1 MNNLQIYFLNVQGTL
16 AMVFNIKNIFI
27 ALLII
32 NFFNFAHSEI
42 LYDKEGI
49 IISNIDIHI
58 YKEFYKNLYK
68 NEISTEKSIKD
79 VILIKKL
86 IQRLKNNNPSLLER
100 IDQQININTKNK
112 TTYEENLRDY
122 DRFLIIKNDMINEYY
137 LNDFSLDEMEII
149 LSKINNLKISLS
161 INSCL
166 TIEKI
171 VNAEEISEL
180 PSLIFKKIKGN
191 NDIVLININ
200 NKNYQICL
208 NDNLYSIL
216 QWEISEYINIQ
227 IEKNLKEILYE

>member
-86 IQRLKNNNPSLLER
+86 IQRLKNKNPSLLER

-137 LNDFSLDEMEII
+137 LNNFSLDEMEII

>member
-1 MNNLQIYFLNVQGTL
+1 MNNLQIYFLNVQETL

-86 IQRLKNNNPSLLER
+86 IQRLKNKNPSLLER

-122 DRFLIIKNDMINEYY
+122 DRFLIIKNDMIKEYY
-137 LNDFSLDEMEII
+137 LNNFSLDEMEII

-208 NDNLYSIL
+208 NDNFYSIL

>member
-1 MNNLQIYFLNVQGTL
+1 MNNLQIYFLNVQETL

-86 IQRLKNNNPSLLER
+86 IQRLKNKNPSLLER

-122 DRFLIIKNDMINEYY
+122 DRFLIIKNDMIKEYY
-137 LNDFSLDEMEII
+137 LNNFSLDEMEII

-180 PSLIFKKIKGN
+180 PSLIFKKIKEN

>member
-1 MNNLQIYFLNVQGTL
+1 MNNLQIYFLNVQETL

-68 NEISTEKSIKD
+68 NETSTEKSIKD

-86 IQRLKNNNPSLLER
+86 IQRLKNKNPSLLER

-137 LNDFSLDEMEII
+137 LNDFSLDELEII

>member
-86 IQRLKNNNPSLLER
+86 IQRLKNKNPSLLER

-122 DRFLIIKNDMINEYY
+122 DRFLIIKNDMIKEYY
-137 LNDFSLDEMEII
+137 LNNFSLDEMEII

>member
-1 MNNLQIYFLNVQGTL
+1 MNNLQIYFLNVQETL

-68 NEISTEKSIKD
+68 NETSTEKSIKD

-86 IQRLKNNNPSLLER
+86 IQRLKNKNPSLLER

-122 DRFLIIKNDMINEYY
+122 DRFLIIKNDMIKEYY
-137 LNDFSLDEMEII
+137 LNNFSLDEMEII

-180 PSLIFKKIKGN
+180 PSLIFKKIKEN

>member
-1 MNNLQIYFLNVQGTL
+1 MNNLQIYFLNVQETL

-86 IQRLKNNNPSLLER
+86 IQRLKNKNPSLLER

-122 DRFLIIKNDMINEYY
+122 DRFLIIKNDMIKEYY
-137 LNDFSLDEMEII
+137 LNNFSLDEMEII

-191 NDIVLININ
+191 NDIVIININ

>member
-1 MNNLQIYFLNVQGTL
+1 
-16 AMVFNIKNIFI
+16 MVFNIKNIFI
-27 ALLII
+27 AILII

-68 NEISTEKSIKD
+68 KEINTEKSIKD

-86 IQRLKNNNPSLLER
+86 IQRLKNKNPSLLER

>member
-27 ALLII
+27 AILII

-86 IQRLKNNNPSLLER
+86 IQRLKNKNPSLLER

-112 TTYEENLRDY
+112 TTYEENLKDY

-137 LNDFSLDEMEII
+137 LNNFSLDEMEII

>member
-1 MNNLQIYFLNVQGTL
+1 MNNLQIYFLNVQETL

-86 IQRLKNNNPSLLER
+86 IQRLKNKNPSLLER

-137 LNDFSLDEMEII
+137 LNNFSLNEMEII

>member
-1 MNNLQIYFLNVQGTL
+1 MNNLQIYFLNVQETL

-86 IQRLKNNNPSLLER
+86 IQRLKNKNPSLLER

-122 DRFLIIKNDMINEYY
+122 DRFLIIKNDMIKEYY
-137 LNDFSLDEMEII
+137 LNNFSLDEMEII

>member
-1 MNNLQIYFLNVQGTL
+1 
-16 AMVFNIKNIFI
+16 MVFNIKNIFI

-86 IQRLKNNNPSLLER
+86 IQRLKNKNPSLLER

>member
-1 MNNLQIYFLNVQGTL
+1 
-16 AMVFNIKNIFI
+16 MVFNIKNIFI

-86 IQRLKNNNPSLLER
+86 IQRLKNKNPSLLER

-122 DRFLIIKNDMINEYY
+122 DRFLIIKNDMIKEYY
-137 LNDFSLDEMEII
+137 LNNFSLDEMEII

>member
-27 ALLII
+27 AILII

-68 NEISTEKSIKD
+68 KEINTEKSIKD

-86 IQRLKNNNPSLLER
+86 IQRLKNKNPSLLER

-137 LNDFSLDEMEII
+137 LNNFSLNEMEII

-180 PSLIFKKIKGN
+180 PSLIFKKIKEN

>member
-1 MNNLQIYFLNVQGTL
+1 
-16 AMVFNIKNIFI
+16 MVFNIKNIFI

-68 NEISTEKSIKD
+68 KEINTEKSIKD

-86 IQRLKNNNPSLLER
+86 IQRLKNKNPSLLER

-122 DRFLIIKNDMINEYY
+122 DRFLIIKNDMIKEYY
-137 LNDFSLDEMEII
+137 LNNFSLDEMEII

>member
-1 MNNLQIYFLNVQGTL
+1 
-16 AMVFNIKNIFI
+16 MVFNIKNIFI

-86 IQRLKNNNPSLLER
+86 IQRLKNKNPSLLER

-137 LNDFSLDEMEII
+137 LNNFSLDEMEII

>member
-1 MNNLQIYFLNVQGTL
+1 MNNLQIYFLNVQETL

-86 IQRLKNNNPSLLER
+86 IQRLKNKNPSLLER

-137 LNDFSLDEMEII
+137 LNNFSLDEMEII

>member
-1 MNNLQIYFLNVQGTL
+1 MNNLQIYFLNVQETL

-68 NEISTEKSIKD
+68 NETSTEKSIKD

-86 IQRLKNNNPSLLER
+86 IQRLKNKNPSLLER

-122 DRFLIIKNDMINEYY
+122 DRFLIIKNDMIKEYY
-137 LNDFSLDEMEII
+137 LNNFSLDEMEII

-171 VNAEEISEL
+171 VNAQEFSEL

-191 NDIVLININ
+191 DDIVLININ

>member
-1 MNNLQIYFLNVQGTL
+1 MNNLQIYFLNVQETL

-86 IQRLKNNNPSLLER
+86 IQRLKNKNPSLLER

-171 VNAEEISEL
+171 VNAEEFSEL
-180 PSLIFKKIKGN
+180 PSLIFNKIKGN

>member
-1 MNNLQIYFLNVQGTL
+1 MNNLQIYFLKVQETL

-27 ALLII
+27 AILII

-86 IQRLKNNNPSLLER
+86 IQRLKNKNPSLLER

-137 LNDFSLDEMEII
+137 LNNFSLNEMEII

>member
-1 MNNLQIYFLNVQGTL
+1 
-16 AMVFNIKNIFI
+16 MVFNIKNIFI
-27 ALLII
+27 TLLII

-42 LYDKEGI
+42 LYDKDEI

-68 NEISTEKSIKD
+68 KEINTEKSIKD

-86 IQRLKNNNPSLLER
+86 IKRLKNKNPSLLER

-137 LNDFSLDEMEII
+137 LNNFSLDELQII

-171 VNAEEISEL
+171 VNAEEFSEL

>member
-27 ALLII
+27 AILII

-86 IQRLKNNNPSLLER
+86 IQRLKNKNPSLLER

>member
-1 MNNLQIYFLNVQGTL
+1 MNNLQIYFLNVQETL

-86 IQRLKNNNPSLLER
+86 IQRLKNKNPSLLER

>member
-68 NEISTEKSIKD
+68 NETSTEKSIKD

-86 IQRLKNNNPSLLER
+86 IQRLKNKNPSLLER

-137 LNDFSLDEMEII
+137 LNNFSLDEMEII